1 MSPRLGLKLSELVIA
16 LDRVVAT
23 GGLCLPGD
31 VLPLPPLRQLGGLEH
46 VRVRVPLDLGQLPP
60 DHAVHALR
68 AVPPLNQPPAG

>member
-1 MSPRLGLKLSELVIA
+1 MSPRLGLKLSELVIS
-16 LDRVVAT
+16 LDRIVAT
-23 GGLCLPGD
+23 GGLRLPGD
-31 VLPLPPLRQLGGLEH
+31 VLPLPPLRQLGRLEH